1 MCDEVCTVRTS
12 FLLHLT
18 RRENRMIVYK
28 VFYKDYDNKKGVLLG
43 KLTERRSDL
52 RGLSAMQAGL
62 KWAMATFGDQVRDK
76 GRLFVVPEDV
86 QQNT

>member
-1 MCDEVCTVRTS
+1 VCDEVCTVRTS